1 MNENEDFL
9 MTQFQLETTEKLTI
23 KSYQDDRVDIALS
36 GNQDDAASNNIRSL
50 SSSFILTPQQ
60 IIEPWPY
67 HEVDELDSAGF
78 SAIIEQRA
86 EVVIIGTGKNL
97 CFPDH
102 QALQAFHQAGIGVE
116 VMNTASA
123 CRTFNVLV
131 AENRFVIA
139 GLLIN

>member
-1 MNENEDFL
+1 

-23 KSYQDDRVDIALS
+23 KSYQDDKVDIALS
-36 GNQDDAASNNIRSL
+36 GNQDDAANNNIRSL

-60 IIEPWPY
+60 IIAPWPY
-67 HEVDELDSAGF
+67 REVDELDSAGF

-97 CFPDH
+97 SFPDH

-139 GLLIN
+139 GILIN